1 MHISCI
7 EEPYFAPK
15 LSKTYYKM
23 ESYIVIKTANNHV
36 NIVVSADNKN
46 RRLFLSSHSLLY
58 RSLNGHND
66 IVDVI
71 EKHITTL
78 NKEEL
83 LKSLEEKQLQV
94 KEQLCEACFGLYEG
108 YSSEQGWFKFGF
120 DWTKRT
126 AFDGITE
133 ENKGFLL
140 SIINTGWHTQ
150 RTSKDFFNSLYE
162 KVEGSI
168 ISQKQLTRIV
178 KDIFEGICMFDDYDI

>member
-1 MHISCI
+1 
-7 EEPYFAPK
+7 
-15 LSKTYYKM
+15 M

-108 YSSEQGWFKFGF
+108 YSSEQGWFQFGF